1 MEGIGYNVA
10 DCLSEPSL
18 AAECPEVTTV
28 PYGEAAFVYGNVMS
42 EGPEGRLM
50 SPISGD
56 EYHWAASEVKG
67 LVSQFRSRAVLDNW
81 IENSC
86 ILRTLGYQSCVK
98 LVACREDERVCYG
111 RENSASEFF
120 YCYGSPFYDLYL
132 RLPFTLFQMD
142 VLRTLN
148 VAPSQLHPN
157 SWAYLQAFTVL
168 CRAIG
173 IRSTVGLFLHFFRCR
188 PGEKKGWVSLISEP
202 GNALLELYLQ
212 SYRGFKDKFFKVSIT
227 DAGRRYFC
235 GGDGNPKF
243 PLYWTQDPLRFTSW
257 PEDKMTLEELEAL
270 NVLTLLPRPF
280 SSRELINCLE
290 FDDAD
295 ARVFEIM
302 GRKGR
307 GINWF
312 QSIGGERKAEAIR
325 PESSS
330 ARTAGPQRTQPQQDA
345 PVVVSLS
352 TDEATVVEQPL
363 VRKRKVKAVDTSGAV
378 SKKQKEVA
386 DEPKRPIPLGV
397 WDSSFTLGHKVELN
411 LDSSEKAVIENMSEQ
426 QIADAALEMSTRVQ
440 MLTWHMA
447 YASDRGLL
455 RAELEKL
462 KAQHKEIVETHA
474 VCESRQKRSEQLL
487 KEAEG
492 LLIDARN
499 AGQAFKK
506 ERDQMSAELVEAKRA
521 KVDLEQ
527 AKKEMATLMKERDEG
542 FRKALRQAGHL
553 LKVSTEGVEFDVQ
566 KDVYEG
572 ELKPL
577 SEIPGDAFMGEE
589 EVEEAAA
596 AVGPAIEN
604 TTDVVGHT
612 ENIVID

>member
-1 MEGIGYNVA
+1 ME
-10 DCLSEPSL
+10 
-18 AAECPEVTTV
+18 
-28 PYGEAAFVYGNVMS
+28 
-42 EGPEGRLM
+42 
-50 SPISGD
+50 
-56 EYHWAASEVKG
+56 
-67 LVSQFRSRAVLDNW
+67 
-81 IENSC
+81 
-86 ILRTLGYQSCVK
+86 
-98 LVACREDERVCYG
+98 
-111 RENSASEFF
+111 
-120 YCYGSPFYDLYL
+120 
-132 RLPFTLFQMD
+132 
-142 VLRTLN
+142 VLRVLN

-157 SWAYLQAFTVL
+157 SWGYMQAFAVL
-168 CRAIG
+168 CRAVG
-173 IRSTVGLFLHFFRCR
+173 IRPTVGLFLHFFRCR
-188 PGEKKGWVSLISEP
+188 PVEKRGWVSLISEP

-227 DAGRRYFC
+227 PAGQRHFF

-243 PLYWTQDPLRFTSW
+243 PLYWTQDPQRFTSW
-257 PEDKMTLEELEAL
+257 PEDKMTIEELEAL
-270 NVLTLLPRPF
+270 SVLTSLPRPF

-295 ARVFEIM
+295 ARVFE
-302 GRKGR
+302 
-307 GINWF
+307 
-312 QSIGGERKAEAIR
+312 
-325 PESSS
+325 SSS
-330 ARTAGPQRTQPQQDA
+330 ARTAGPQCTQPQQDA

-411 LDSSEKAVIENMSEQ
+411 LDSSEKAIVENMSEQ

-462 KAQHKEIVETHA
+462 KAQHKEIVETYA

-487 KEAEG
+487 KEAEV
-492 LLIDARN
+492 LLNDARN

-506 ERDQMSAELVEAKRA
+506 ERDQMSSELVEAKKA
-521 KVDLEQ
+521 KAELEQ
-527 AKKEMATLMKERDEG
+527 AKKEMATLIKERDGWRAEALESKDLVEDLKDAVMLEHTRG

-553 LKVSTEGVEFDVQ
+553 LNVSTEGVGFDIQ

-572 ELKPL
+572 ELRAL
-577 SEIPGDAFMGEE
+577 SEIPGDAFMEE
-589 EVEEAAA
+589 EEAEEVAAA
-596 AVGPAIEN
+596 EGPIVETAVDAAPG
-604 TTDVVGHT
+604 TTAK
-612 ENIVID
+612 IVID

>member
-1 MEGIGYNVA
+1 MPWLLVEIG
-10 DCLSEPSL
+10 
-18 AAECPEVTTV
+18 
-28 PYGEAAFVYGNVMS
+28 
-42 EGPEGRLM
+42 
-50 SPISGD
+50 
-56 EYHWAASEVKG
+56 
-67 LVSQFRSRAVLDNW
+67 
-81 IENSC
+81 
-86 ILRTLGYQSCVK
+86 
-98 LVACREDERVCYG
+98 
-111 RENSASEFF
+111 
-120 YCYGSPFYDLYL
+120 
-132 RLPFTLFQMD
+132 
-142 VLRTLN
+142 
-148 VAPSQLHPN
+148 VAPGS
-157 SWAYLQAFTVL
+157 A
-168 CRAIG
+168 
-173 IRSTVGLFLHFFRCR
+173 
-188 PGEKKGWVSLISEP
+188 
-202 GNALLELYLQ
+202 
-212 SYRGFKDKFFKVSIT
+212 
-227 DAGRRYFC
+227 
-235 GGDGNPKF
+235 
-243 PLYWTQDPLRFTSW
+243 RF
-257 PEDKMTLEELEAL
+257 DKMTIEELEAL
-270 NVLTLLPRPF
+270 NVLTSLPRPF

-312 QSIGGERKAEAIR
+312 QSIGGERKAEATR
-325 PESSS
+325 LESSS
-330 ARTAGPQRTQPQQDA
+330 VRTASPQRTQPQQDA

-386 DEPKRPIPLGV
+386 DEPRRPIPLGV
-397 WDSSFTLGHKVELN
+397 WDSSFTMGHKVELN
-411 LDSSEKAVIENMSEQ
+411 LDSSEKAIIENMSEQ
-426 QIADAALEMSTRVQ
+426 QIADAALEMSARVH

-492 LLIDARN
+492 LLNDTRN
-499 AGQAFKK
+499 AGQALKK
-506 ERDQMSAELVEAKRA
+506 ELDQMSSELVEAKKA
-521 KVDLEQ
+521 KAELEQ
-527 AKKEMATLMKERDEG
+527 AKKEMATLMKERDEWRAEALENKDLVEDLKDAVMLEHTRG

-553 LKVSTEGVEFDVQ
+553 LKVSTKGMEFDDQ

-604 TTDVVGHT
+604 TADVVGRT
-612 ENIVID
+612 ENIVTD